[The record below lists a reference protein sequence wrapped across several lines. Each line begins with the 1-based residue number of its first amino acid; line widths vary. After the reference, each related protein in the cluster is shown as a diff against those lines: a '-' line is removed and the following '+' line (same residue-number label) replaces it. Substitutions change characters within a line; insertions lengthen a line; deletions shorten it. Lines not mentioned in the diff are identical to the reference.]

1 MDFTHGREYTAY
13 LSEYSSKPVPM
24 HTQDATIDVS
34 VVIVNYNVREF
45 LVQALRS
52 LQHAMRGVEA
62 EVWVVD
68 NNSIDDSVAAV
79 RETFPDV
86 HVIANRE
93 NAGFGRANN
102 QAIRQARGEF
112 IFILNPDTIVQEDTL
127 THFLAFMRAHPDC
140 GAAGCRIL
148 NPDGSFAPESRR
160 SFPTPSTAFYRMTG
174 LARVFPKS
182 RTFGRYNM
190 TFIPETEACEVD
202 ALSGSCMMVRRRAL
216 DTAGLFDE
224 EFFMYGEDL
233 DLCFRIQEAGWTIRY
248 TPGTQIIHYKGES
261 TKKGEVRYVKLFY
274 GAMLL
279 FIEKHLEAGGRQR
292 RMRILTLFLRIGIVL
307 RAALTLCGNVTR
319 RVRRPLVDALV
330 VAATTGVLGGIRFL
344 APDVSFAPRF
354 YATIVPVT
362 ALASV
367 VGMALAGAYR
377 RSAQR
382 TVRATVLGTTSGFL
396 LIGTLSFFVQN
407 IAYSRW
413 VIGLGLPLSV
423 IALLAVHAWLSAR
436 RRGSRRALVVGGW
449 GEATRLAGLLKR
461 HPSPPF
467 HVEGYV
473 RATEPRRGEGAG
485 SAGRG
490 GAGADP
496 TAASSGAVSDPTAAS
511 GGAGAAGGGGDDRG
525 SGPQTMGTGPGGAVD
540 AGRAVE
546 GGAGPPLLGSPS
558 QLRDLVRLR
567 GFSDIVFAA
576 QDVPNQVIFTL
587 MRELNDLGVQF
598 RMFSEGQEHVVGKST
613 IAHVS
618 VASLLSQLKAVEE
631 PRSPAMRRAT
641 HRLLALT
648 VLATAPAMW
657 PLSRLL
663 RRKSVV
669 RALMDRLPELT
680 AVARGRLALVG
691 SAPEHAQ
698 LLPASWAIRPGM
710 FPVMNPGT
718 NTMDAEELTPDE
730 IRNAYWFYA
739 MHQSLA
745 TDLDIVAVSLR

>member
-1 MDFTHGREYTAY
+1 
-13 LSEYSSKPVPM
+13 M
-24 HTQDATIDVS
+24 HQQEASIDVS

-52 LQHAMRGVEA
+52 LQHAVRDLEA
-62 EVWVVD
+62 ETWVVD

-79 RETFPDV
+79 REMFPDV

-93 NAGFGRANN
+93 NVGFGRANN

-127 THFLAFMRAHPDC
+127 SHFVAFMRAHRDC

-174 LARVFPKS
+174 LARLFPKS

-216 DTAGLFDE
+216 DEAGLFDE

-261 TKKGEVRYVKLFY
+261 TRKGEVRYVKLFY

-279 FIEKHLEAGGRQR
+279 FIEKHLEPEGRR
-292 RMRILTLFLRIGIVL
+292 HRLRTLTFFLRLGIVL
-307 RAALTLCGNVTR
+307 RAALTLGGNVTR
-319 RVRRPLVDALV
+319 RIRWPMLDALV
-330 VAATTGVLGGIRFL
+330 VAVTTGVLGSIRFL
-344 APDVSFAPRF
+344 APDVSFAPWF
-354 YATIVPVT
+354 YASVVPGA

-367 VGMALAGAYR
+367 AGMALLGAYR
-377 RSAQR
+377 RSGHR
-382 TVRATVLGTTSGFL
+382 TVRAIVLGTTTGFL
-396 LIGTLSFFVQN
+396 LLGTLSFFVQSM
-407 IAYSRW
+407 AFSRW
-413 VIGLGLPLSV
+413 VIGLGLPVS
-423 IALLAVHAWLSAR
+423 IAVLLAIHAWLSAR

-473 RATEPRRGEGAG
+473 RPDEPRSDEGG
-485 SAGRG
+485 SGS
-490 GAGADP
+490 D
-496 TAASSGAVSDPTAAS
+496 AV
-511 GGAGAAGGGGDDRG
+511 GGGGSGSDAVG
-525 SGPQTMGTGPGGAVD
+525 SGGGNGSDAVGSGGGSGSGEGSSGSGEGSGGTP
-540 AGRAVE
+540 
-546 GGAGPPLLGSPS
+546 GPPMLGSPS

-587 MRELNDLGVQF
+587 MREMHDLGVQF

-641 HRLLALT
+641 HRMLALS
-648 VLATAPAMW
+648 VVALSPVVW
-657 PLSRLL
+657 PLSRLMA
-663 RRKSVV
+663 RKSVV
-669 RALMDRLPELT
+669 RALMDRLPDIT

-691 SAPEHAQ
+691 SAPEHAH
-698 LLPASWAIRPGM
+698 LLPPAWAISPGM
-710 FPVMNPGT
+710 FPVMDPDT
-718 NTMDAEELTPDE
+718 NTGDAQELTPDE
-730 IRNAYWFYA
+730 IRKAYWFYA

>member
-1 MDFTHGREYTAY
+1 
-13 LSEYSSKPVPM
+13 M
-24 HTQDATIDVS
+24 HQLEASIDVS

-45 LVQALRS
+45 LMQALGS
-52 LQHAMRGVEA
+52 LQHAMRGLQA
-62 EVWVVD
+62 EIWVVD

-79 RETFPDV
+79 GEAFPDV
-86 HVIANRE
+86 HIIANRE
-93 NAGFGRANN
+93 NVGFGRANN
-102 QAIRQARGEF
+102 QAIRQARGAF

-127 THFLAFMRAHPDC
+127 SHFVAFMRAHPDC

-174 LARVFPKS
+174 LSRLFPKS

-202 ALSGSCMMVRRRAL
+202 ALSGSCMMVRRAAL
-216 DTAGLFDE
+216 NEAGLFDE

-279 FIEKHLEAGGRQR
+279 FIEKHLDEGARRQ
-292 RMRILTLFLRIGIVL
+292 RMRILTLLLRIGIVL
-307 RAALTLCGNVTR
+307 RAGLTLCGNAAR
-319 RVRRPLVDALV
+319 HLRRPMLDALV
-330 VAATTGVLGGIRFL
+330 VAAATGALGSIRFL

-354 YATIVPVT
+354 YLTVVPGA

-367 VGMALAGAYR
+367 AGMALLGAYR
-377 RSAQR
+377 RSAHHA
-382 TVRATVLGTTSGFL
+382 VRALVLGTTTGFL
-396 LIGTLSFFVQN
+396 LMGTLSFFVQS
-407 IAYSRW
+407 IAFSRW
-413 VIGLGLPLSV
+413 VIGLGLPVSV
-423 IALLAVHAWLSAR
+423 LLLLVIHAWLLAR
-436 RRGSRRALVVGGW
+436 GRGSRRALVVGGW
-449 GEATRLAGLLKR
+449 GEANRLAGLLQR

-473 RATEPRRGEGAG
+473 CQAEPQDGGVGGHRVGADDTDGAGGGVGGHRVGAG
-485 SAGRG
+485 SGVGAG
-490 GAGADP
+490 GAGG
-496 TAASSGAVSDPTAAS
+496 ASEVVS
-511 GGAGAAGGGGDDRG
+511 
-525 SGPQTMGTGPGGAVD
+525 
-540 AGRAVE
+540 
-546 GGAGPPLLGSPS
+546 GPPLLGSPS
-558 QLRDLVRLR
+558 QLRDLVRIR

-587 MRELNDLGVQF
+587 MQELHDLGVQF

-618 VASLLSQLKAVEE
+618 VASLLSQLKAVDE

-641 HRLLALT
+641 HRALALL
-648 VLATAPAMW
+648 VLVLSPLLW
-657 PLSRLL
+657 PVSRLL
-663 RRKSVV
+663 PETSMV
-669 RALMDRLPELT
+669 RALMNRLSDIV
-680 AVARGRLALVG
+680 AVAGGNIALVG
-691 SAPEHAQ
+691 STPEHAD
-698 LLPASWAIRPGM
+698 LLPAAWAIRPGM
-710 FPVMNPGT
+710 FPVLSPAT
-718 NTMDAEELTPDE
+718 NTEAAGELTPDE
-730 IRNAYWFYA
+730 IRKAYWFYA
-739 MHQSLA
+739 THQSLA